1 MPIAFLSIT
10 TIPRPC
16 RPYEHKAD
24 WDESYSYFD
33 VRPVLV
39 FAADDSRYS
48 FEDYF
53 TENSFSDLIEAVE
66 DLADDFEKMF
76 DRYF

>member
-1 MPIAFLSIT
+1 
-10 TIPRPC
+10 
-16 RPYEHKAD
+16 
-24 WDESYSYFD
+24 
-33 VRPVLV
+33 V

-76 DRYF
+76 ERYF